1 VGINVK
7 GRVVNVKMEDC
18 TNNVMRLV
26 VVYWCVNT
34 SVRKNVQIV
43 LLVKKYVEIDVNTT
57 TVENN
62 AAMNAHHVLR
72 IANGSANITNAT

>member
-1 VGINVK
+1 
-7 GRVVNVKMEDC
+7 
-18 TNNVMRLV
+18 
-26 VVYWCVNT
+26 
-34 SVRKNVQIV
+34 VQIV
-43 LLVKKYVEIDVNTT
+43 LLVKKNVEIGVNTT